1 MALNAVLIRRT
12 ESQRIETEGQRRLSS
27 IASKIDNSLY
37 HSECLLNSVAMQI
50 EQIISMGG
58 DTSSQ
63 LEAYFT
69 PETVSYIN
77 NESKGSCFSAYAAY
91 NGTLYINDFIPDERF
106 VLQ

>member
-1 MALNAVLIRRT
+1 
-12 ESQRIETEGQRRLSS
+12 
-27 IASKIDNSLY
+27 
-37 HSECLLNSVAMQI
+37 MQI